1 MIGGNF
7 RLHEL
12 QAAFLRVKL
21 RHLDS
26 SLARRRQNA
35 EKLLTALQDK
45 WGAIM
50 PLDSCVC
57 QGQGQVRD
65 FKPETFLL
73 PFSCQSGEGGQT
85 WNQFVIR
92 VTGKGK
98 RDALREKLAAEGIQT
113 EVYYPRAMH
122 EQECF
127 LAPGK
132 KFPVATLLSQ
142 ETLAL
147 PLSEIQYLDP

>member
-1 MIGGNF
+1 
-7 RLHEL
+7 
-12 QAAFLRVKL
+12 
-21 RHLDS
+21 
-26 SLARRRQNA
+26 
-35 EKLLTALQDK
+35 
-45 WGAIM
+45 M
-50 PLDSCVC
+50 PLHSCVC

-65 FKPETFLL
+65 FKPGTVLL

-98 RDALREKLAAEGIQT
+98 RDALREKLANEAIQT

-127 LAPGK
+127 LTQEK
-132 KFPVATLLSQ
+132 SFPVATLLSQ
-142 ETLAL
+142 ETIAL
-147 PLSEIQYLDP
+147 PLSETCYLDS